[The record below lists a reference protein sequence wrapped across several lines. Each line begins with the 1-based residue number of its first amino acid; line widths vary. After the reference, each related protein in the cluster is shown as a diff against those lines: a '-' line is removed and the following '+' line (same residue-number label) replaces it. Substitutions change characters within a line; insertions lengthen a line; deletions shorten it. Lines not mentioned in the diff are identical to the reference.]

1 MSKKLQPKHNVFDS
15 VSEMISS
22 VFSKDAKIKPIEEH
36 YALPP
41 SAANANR

>member
-22 VFSKDAKIKPIEEH
+22 VLSEDAKIKPIEEH
-36 YALPP
+36 FHL
-41 SAANANR
+41 SFNSI